1 MTKDAEAH
9 AEDDKK
15 AKEKIE
21 LRNNAD
27 STAYGAEKMLKD
39 LGDKVDAAKKT
50 EIEDEIKKVKD
61 ALEKDDADAIKAAV
75 ESLNAKVQAVS
86 ADLYKQ
92 AAAQAPTGGAPEGA
106 PEAQTPPTEGA
117 AGASPKDADVV
128 DADFEMVDKD
138 EKKGKK

>member
-1 MTKDAEAH
+1 MTRDAEAH
-9 AEDDKK
+9 AEEDKK

-21 LRNNAD
+21 LRNSAD

-61 ALEKDDADAIKAAV
+61 ALAQDDVDAIKAAV
-75 ESLNAKVQAVS
+75 ESLNAKVSAV
-86 ADLYKQ
+86 
-92 AAAQAPTGGAPEGA
+92 AAAGAAAPGAVPEGA
-106 PEAQTPPTEGA
+106 PGTQQPPPIPGA
-117 AGASPKDADVV
+117 AKGDDVV

-138 EKKGKK
+138 DKKGKK

>member
-9 AEDDKK
+9 AEEDKK

-50 EIEDEIKKVKD
+50 EIEDEIKKVKE

-75 ESLNAKVQAVS
+75 ESLNAEGQRRLRGTLQAGRAPARQRPGARQRS
-86 ADLYKQ
+86 ARRRRVL
-92 AAAQAPTGGAPEGA
+92 AN
-106 PEAQTPPTEGA
+106 
-117 AGASPKDADVV
+117 AGRRGRRRFETVDKDADDVV
-128 DADFEMVDKD
+128 DDS
-138 EKKGKK
+138 GSR